1 MLFKHVVYLN
11 VCTLWCCIS
20 VCMYVVA
27 IVQHTNST
35 VLQTHRVMG
44 QEQVGAREMRERKR
58 TEPIWISHT
67 SMIPSPTTFDESD
80 RTLRVVIFTISKA
93 CANPITK
100 SADPLKSR
108 GLKVAWVCIDTELP
122 DILTFRRPCSYQKVP
137 LLTCKLSFLISL
149 SKSYKKY

>member
-1 MLFKHVVYLN
+1 MLFTWMFVHFGAVLV
-11 VCTLWCCIS
+11 
-20 VCMYVVA
+20 YVVA

-80 RTLRVVIFTISKA
+80 RTLRVYFI
-93 CANPITK
+93 
-100 SADPLKSR
+100 
-108 GLKVAWVCIDTELP
+108 
-122 DILTFRRPCSYQKVP
+122 CSNQ
-137 LLTCKLSFLISL
+137 
-149 SKSYKKY
+149 